1 MPRLI
6 PPPKLDSVLQGLADK
21 KKGITDDDI
30 LALVGDEVHQAATVW
45 DLVDLQ
51 VVCGTMGMPTC
62 TVQLR
67 GPDGIT
73 RVSVGVGAG
82 RYRHLH

>member
-1 MPRLI
+1 MTYC
-6 PPPKLDSVLQGLADK
+6 SVLLLVQVLADK
-21 KKGITDDDI
+21 KKGITDEDL

-45 DLVDLQ
+45 ELVDLQ

-73 RVSVGVGAG
+73 RVSVGVGSG
-82 RYRHLH
+82 R